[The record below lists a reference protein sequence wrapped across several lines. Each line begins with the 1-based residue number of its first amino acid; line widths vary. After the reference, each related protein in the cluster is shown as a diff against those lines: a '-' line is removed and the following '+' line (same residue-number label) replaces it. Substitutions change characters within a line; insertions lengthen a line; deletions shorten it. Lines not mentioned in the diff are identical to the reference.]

1 MQRLPRAPRW
11 LSSGAE
17 HVPRYDD
24 RYETAKWRTLWL
36 MVGFL
41 VLVGVGIVTVLRPEL
56 EDEPNE
62 DGRSGNHRNRG
73 ERRVGTRVGQ
83 GRALAG
89 MKRGRADYV

>member
-1 MQRLPRAPRW
+1 
-11 LSSGAE
+11 
-17 HVPRYDD
+17 VPRYDD

-62 DGRSGNHRNRG
+62 DAAAETTEIEASEESEQELDRD
-73 ERRVGTRVGQ
+73 EPLQ
-83 GRALAG
+83 E
-89 MKRGRADYV
+89 